1 MMKLAGILSLLE
13 AGAAGGTSGFDVTAT
28 MTDAVSTV
36 QGQLFSVLGVVVPAI
51 VLVTGAV
58 VGIKYGIS
66 WLKRMK
72 G

>member
-13 AGAAGGTSGFDVTAT
+13 AGTGGGTAGFDVTSI
-28 MTDAVSTV
+28 MTEAVSTV
-36 QGQLFSVLGVVVPAI
+36 QGQLFGVLGVVVPAI

-58 VGIKYGIS
+58 VGIKYGIA